1 MTELMGTLV
10 LDDVLDPLPVLIALA
25 TVGSREITDR
35 SVPEQLRPAVAL
47 VFRPL
52 RELLSQP
59 VMLSVVLESLG
70 ELDERQ
76 AETALHL
83 IGEWEGDLR
92 SLCDAARNLVGD

>member
-1 MTELMGTLV
+1 
-10 LDDVLDPLPVLIALA
+10 
-25 TVGSREITDR
+25 
-35 SVPEQLRPAVAL
+35 